1 VAIAANKAW
10 QMLELPQVI
19 GTGALEAGC
28 HSEKSAGHP
37 DGGASGTRRR
47 VTKEIVTKLVESLAN
62 RPLKFVDH
70 YFRRGIVC
78 R

>member
-1 VAIAANKAW
+1 VAIAANKAR

-28 HSEKSAGHP
+28 HFKKSAGHP
-37 DGGASGTRRR
+37 DGGASGTRSS

-62 RPLKFVDH
+62 RPLKFVDL
-70 YFRRGIVC
+70 
-78 R
+78 